1 MADVAIVGVG
11 LHPFGRFPGKTALRM
26 GADAARLALADAGLS
41 WRDIQFAIGGSY
53 EVDQPDAVVAEIGL
67 TEVQFTNVYRAR
79 CRTRYASCRGQGRT
93 PPTQTSRSHPRSLMV
108 VRSGVQECRGPRPAK
123 ARTT

>member
-41 WRDIQFAIGGSY
+41 WRDIQFAVGGSY

-67 TEVQFTNVYRAR
+67 TGVQFTNVYNGCATAGSALAVAR
-79 CRTRYASCRGQGRT
+79 
-93 PPTQTSRSHPRSLMV
+93 QTIGTGEHQLGLV
-108 VRSGVQECRGPRPAK
+108 LG
-123 ARTT
+123 